1 MLRPYTHGYITHT
14 VYGPSTYIRNTYM
27 THKTILD
34 LIAGADEHPALVA
47 PGRSDL
53 SYAQL
58 RANVVELAAT
68 LSGYGL
74 GRGDR
79 IAIAMGNGPEMV
91 ISFLVAAT
99 AATAAPLNPKYRG
112 DEFAFY
118 YEDTQAKAL
127 IVPTDGMEEARAAM
141 LPGMLLIE
149 ATSRDDGTLALGMQ
163 NVELRM
169 QNEGAAFAKP
179 DDVAMILHT
188 SGTTSRP
195 KRVPIRHR
203 NLAAS
208 AQNIGRTYQLGPA
221 DRALCVMP
229 LFHIHGI
236 VASMLSTLASGGT
249 LICPPGF
256 DGLKFFG
263 WLAEFRPTWY
273 SAVPTM
279 HQILLTRAE
288 RNAAIIAANPLRFI
302 RSSSA
307 PLPPV
312 VLERLEASFGAPVL
326 ESYGM
331 TEASHQMTSNPLPPA
346 PHKAGSVGIGIGV
359 EAAIMGD
366 DGALLAQG
374 QIGEIVVRGPNVVD
388 GYENNPEA
396 NAAAFAH
403 GWFRTGDQGY
413 LDTDGYLCLTGR
425 LKELINRGGEKISP
439 LEIDDVLLR
448 HPAVAE
454 ALTFAVPHK
463 TLGEEVQA
471 AVVLKGEASE
481 RELREHCAITLAEFK
496 VPRQIHILEALP
508 RGATGKLQRISMAK
522 TLGLES

>member
-1 MLRPYTHGYITHT
+1 MAREP
-14 VYGPSTYIRNTYM
+14 VQ
-27 THKTILD
+27 KTLLD
-34 LIAGADEHPALVA
+34 LLVAGADDDLALVA
-47 PGRSDL
+47 PGMPPL
-53 SYAQL
+53 SYAAL
-58 RANVVELAAT
+58 RANVAALAGQ
-68 LSGYGL
+68 LQSLGV

-79 IAIAMGNGPEMV
+79 VAIAMGNGPEMAV
-91 ISFLVAAT
+91 CFLAAAT
-99 AATAAPLNPKYRG
+99 AATAAPLNPKYRQ

-118 YEDTQAKAL
+118 YEDTRAKAL
-127 IVPTDGMEEARAAM
+127 IVVPGAQEEARAAL
-141 LPGMLLIE
+141 LPGMFVVE
-149 ATSRDDGTLALGMQ
+149 AASDHHGAVTLEPGQGAPRAHARDAD
-163 NVELRM
+163 
-169 QNEGAAFAKP
+169 FARP

-203 NLAAS
+203 NLATS
-208 AQNIGRTYQLGPA
+208 AANIGATYQLEAG

-236 VASMLSTLASGGT
+236 VASLLSTLASGGT
-249 LICPPGF
+249 VICPPGF
-256 DGLKFFG
+256 DGMKFWG
-263 WLAEFRPTWY
+263 WVEEFRPTWY

-279 HQILLTRAE
+279 HQLLLARAE
-288 RNAAIIAANPLRFI
+288 RNAATIGANPFRFI

-312 VLERLEASFGAPVL
+312 VMERLEATFGAPVL

-346 PHKAGSVGIGIGV
+346 PRKAGSVGVGV
-359 EAAIMGD
+359 GVDVAIMD
-366 DGALLAQG
+366 EAGALLPRG
-374 QIGEIVVRGPNVVD
+374 VRGEVVVRGGSVVD
-388 GYENNPEA
+388 GYENNPDA
-396 NAAAFAH
+396 NAAAFVG
-403 GWFRTGDQGY
+403 GWFRTGDQGM
-413 LDTDGYLCLTGR
+413 LDEDGYLCLTGR

-454 ALTFAVPHK
+454 ALAFAVPHK
-463 TLGEEVQA
+463 TLGEEVHA

-481 RELREHCAITLAEFK
+481 RELRDHCARVLSEFK

-508 RGATGKLQRISMAK
+508 RGATGKLQRITMAQ
-522 TLGLES
+522 TLGLQDTL

>member
-1 MLRPYTHGYITHT
+1 MR
-14 VYGPSTYIRNTYM
+14 
-27 THKTILD
+27 
-34 LIAGADEHPALVA
+34 
-47 PGRSDL
+47 
-53 SYAQL
+53 
-58 RANVVELAAT
+58 
-68 LSGYGL
+68 
-74 GRGDR
+74 
-79 IAIAMGNGPEMV
+79 
-91 ISFLVAAT
+91 
-99 AATAAPLNPKYRG
+99 
-112 DEFAFY
+112 
-118 YEDTQAKAL
+118 
-127 IVPTDGMEEARAAM
+127 
-141 LPGMLLIE
+141 LIE
-149 ATSRDDGTLALGMQ
+149 AHMGQDGQLTFSLPRDKGALTGSDARTT
-163 NVELRM
+163 VT
-169 QNEGAAFAKP
+169 A
-179 DDVAMILHT
+179 DDIAMILHT

-203 NLAAS
+203 NLIAS
-208 AQNIGRTYQLGPA
+208 AGNIGRTYQLGSQ
-221 DRALCVMP
+221 DSTLCVMP

-236 VASMLSTLASGGT
+236 VASLLSTLASGGT
-249 LICPPGF
+249 VICPPGF

-263 WLAEFRPTWY
+263 WLDEFKPTWY

-279 HQILLTRAE
+279 HQLILARAE
-288 RNAAIIAANPLRFI
+288 RNAEIIKANPLRFI

-312 VLERLEASFGAPVL
+312 VLERLEETFGAPVL

-359 EAAIMGD
+359 EAGIMDENGT
-366 DGALLAQG
+366 LLAPG
-374 QIGEIVVRGPNVVD
+374 EIGEVVVRGPNIVD

-396 NAAAFAH
+396 NASAFVD

-413 LDTDGYLCLTGR
+413 LDADGYLCLTGR
-425 LKELINRGGEKISP
+425 IKELINRGGEKISP

-454 ALTFAVPHK
+454 ALAFAVPHK
-463 TLGEEVQA
+463 TLGEEVHA

-481 RELREHCAITLAEFK
+481 RELRQHCAETLAEFK

-522 TLGLES
+522 TLGIG

>member
-1 MLRPYTHGYITHT
+1 MSREP
-14 VYGPSTYIRNTYM
+14 VMSTL
-27 THKTILD
+27 LD
-34 LIAGADEHPALVA
+34 LLDSGDASHPALVA
-47 PGRSDL
+47 PGRPDL
-53 SYAQL
+53 SYAAL
-58 RANVVELAAT
+58 RANVADLAGQLQGA
-68 LSGYGL
+68 GL

-79 IAIAMGNGPEMV
+79 VAIAMGNGPEVV
-91 ISFLVAAT
+91 IAFLAAAT
-99 AATAAPLNPKYRG
+99 AATAAPLNPKYRA

-118 YEDTQAKAL
+118 YEDTRAKAL
-127 IVPTDGMEEARAAM
+127 IILPGTLDAARAAM
-141 LPGMLLIE
+141 LPGMQLIE
-149 ATSRDDGTLALGMQ
+149 AAVTAEGSLAFDIAHWPFDM
-163 NVELRM
+163 RR
-169 QNEGAAFAKP
+169 AAQP

-195 KRVPIRHR
+195 KRVPIRQR
-203 NLAAS
+203 NLATS
-208 AQNIGRTYQLGPA
+208 ITNIIETYQLGPE

-236 VASMLSTLASGGT
+236 VASMLGTLASGGT

-256 DGLKFFG
+256 DAMRFWG
-263 WLAEFRPTWY
+263 WVEQYRPTWF

-279 HQILLTRAE
+279 HQMLLARAE
-288 RNAAIIAANPLRFI
+288 RNAEVIAANPFRFI

-312 VLERLEASFGAPVL
+312 VMERMEATFGAPVL

-346 PHKAGSVGIGIGV
+346 PHKAGTVGVGIGVDVG
-359 EAAIMGD
+359 IMD
-366 DGALLAQG
+366 DAGSLLPQGAR
-374 QIGEIVVRGPNVVD
+374 GEVVVRGGSVVD
-388 GYENNPEA
+388 GYENNPQA
-396 NAAAFAH
+396 NAAAFTD

-413 LDTDGYLCLTGR
+413 LDEDGYLALTGR

-454 ALTFAVPHK
+454 ALSFAVPHK
-463 TLGEEVQA
+463 TLGEDIHA
-471 AVVLKGEASE
+471 AVVLRAEASE
-481 RELREHCAITLAEFK
+481 KELREHCARSLADFK

-508 RGATGKLQRISMAK
+508 RGATGKLQRITMAK
-522 TLGLES
+522 TLGIEA

>member
-1 MLRPYTHGYITHT
+1 M
-14 VYGPSTYIRNTYM
+14 STL
-27 THKTILD
+27 LD
-34 LIAGADEHPALVA
+34 LLDRGDATHPALVA
-47 PGRSDL
+47 PDRPDL
-53 SYAQL
+53 SYAAL
-58 RANVVELAAT
+58 RANVAVLASQLQSA
-68 LSGYGL
+68 GIGP
-74 GRGDR
+74 GDR
-79 IAIAMGNGPEMV
+79 VAIAMGNGPEMV
-91 ISFLVAAT
+91 IAFLAAAT
-99 AATAAPLNPKYRG
+99 AATAAPLNPKYRA
-112 DEFAFY
+112 DEFAFS
-118 YEDTQAKAL
+118 YEDTRAKAL
-127 IVPTDGMEEARAAM
+127 MVIPGTQDEARAAM
-141 LPGMLLIE
+141 LPGMQLIE
-149 ATSRDDGTLALGMQ
+149 AQAQPDGTLAFSIAEKNAIL
-163 NVELRM
+163 
-169 QNEGAAFAKP
+169 APFATP

-195 KRVPIRHR
+195 KRVPIRQR
-203 NLAAS
+203 NLATS
-208 AQNIGRTYQLGPA
+208 ATNIIETYQLGPE

-256 DGLKFFG
+256 DALRFWG
-263 WLAEFRPTWY
+263 WVEQYKPTWY

-279 HQILLTRAE
+279 HQMLLARAE
-288 RNAAIIAANPLRFI
+288 RNAEVIRNNPFRFI

-312 VLERLEASFGAPVL
+312 VMERLEATFAAPVL

-346 PHKAGSVGIGIGV
+346 PRKAGTVGVGVGVDVGI
-359 EAAIMGD
+359 MD
-366 DGALLAQG
+366 DAGSLLAQG
-374 QIGEIVVRGPNVVD
+374 EKGEVVVRGGNVVD

-396 NAAAFAH
+396 NASAFTN

-413 LDTDGYLCLTGR
+413 LDEDGYLALTGR

-454 ALTFAVPHK
+454 ALAFAVPHK
-463 TLGEEVQA
+463 TLGEDIHA
-471 AVVLKGEASE
+471 AVVLRAEASE
-481 RELREHCAITLAEFK
+481 KELREHCARSLADFK
-496 VPRQIHILEALP
+496 VPRQIHILDALP

-522 TLGLES
+522 TLGITL

>member
-1 MLRPYTHGYITHT
+1 MPFDPTA
-14 VYGPSTYIRNTYM
+14 S
-27 THKTILD
+27 TILD
-34 LIAGADEHPALVA
+34 LIAGADDHTALVA
-47 PGRSDL
+47 PGRPDL

-58 RANVVELAAT
+58 RANVAELAAT
-68 LSGYGL
+68 LGGYGL

-91 ISFLVAAT
+91 ISFLAAAS
-99 AATAAPLNPKYRG
+99 AATAAPLNPKYRT

-118 YEDTQAKAL
+118 YEDTQARAL
-127 IVPTDGMEEARAAM
+127 IVPPEGMEEARAAM
-141 LPGMLLIE
+141 LSGMLLIE
-149 ATSRDDGTLALGMQ
+149 ARAREDGTLALSAEAQ
-163 NVELRM
+163 HPTPNTQHLT
-169 QNEGAAFAKP
+169 P

-208 AQNIGRTYQLGPA
+208 AQNIGSTYQLGPA

-236 VASMLSTLASGGT
+236 VASLLSTLASGGT

-263 WLAEFRPTWY
+263 WLAELKPTWY

-279 HQILLTRAE
+279 HQMLLTRAE

-312 VLERLEASFGAPVL
+312 VLERLEATFGAPVL

-346 PHKAGSVGIGIGV
+346 PHKASSVGVGFGV

-366 DGALLAQG
+366 DGALLPQG

-396 NAAAFAH
+396 NAAAFVN
-403 GWFRTGDQGY
+403 GWFRTGDQGL
-413 LDTDGYLCLTGR
+413 LDADGYLSLTGR

-454 ALTFAVPHK
+454 ALAFAVPHK
-463 TLGEEVQA
+463 TLGEEVHA
-471 AVVLKGEASE
+471 AVVLKGECSE
-481 RELREHCAITLAEFK
+481 RELREHCATTLAEFK

-522 TLGLES
+522 TLGLGG

>member
-1 MLRPYTHGYITHT
+1 MAREPLR
-14 VYGPSTYIRNTYM
+14 STL
-27 THKTILD
+27 LD
-34 LIAGADEHPALVA
+34 LLGRGDDSHPALVA
-47 PGRSDL
+47 PDRPDL
-53 SYAQL
+53 SYAML
-58 RANVVELAAT
+58 RHNVVQLASQLHAA
-68 LSGYGL
+68 GI

-79 IAIAMGNGPEMV
+79 VAIAMGNGPEMV
-91 ISFLVAAT
+91 IAFMAVT
-99 AATAAPLNPKYRG
+99 AIATAAPLNPKYRA
-112 DEFAFY
+112 DEFAFS
-118 YEDTQAKAL
+118 YEDTRATALLVLPGTQA
-127 IVPTDGMEEARAAM
+127 EARAAL
-141 LPGMLLIE
+141 LPGMQVIE
-149 ATSRDDGTLALGMQ
+149 AHAQPNGTLA
-163 NVELRM
+163 
-169 QNEGAAFAKP
+169 FAIDAQPSALSPQPSFADP

-195 KRVPIRHR
+195 KRVPIRQR
-203 NLAAS
+203 NLATS
-208 AQNIGRTYQLGPA
+208 AANIIETYQLGPA

-256 DGLKFFG
+256 DALRFWG
-263 WLAEFRPTWY
+263 WVEQYRPTWY

-279 HQILLTRAE
+279 HQMLLARAE
-288 RNAAIIAANPLRFI
+288 RNQDVIRNNPFRFI

-312 VLERLEASFGAPVL
+312 VMERLEATFAVPVL

-346 PHKAGSVGIGIGV
+346 PRKAGSVGVGVGVDVGI
-359 EAAIMGD
+359 MD
-366 DGALLAQG
+366 DAGTMLAQG
-374 QIGEIVVRGPNVVD
+374 ERGEVVVRGGNVVD

-396 NAAAFAH
+396 NASAFSA

-413 LDTDGYLCLTGR
+413 VDAEGYLTLTGR

-439 LEIDDVLLR
+439 LEIDDLLLR

-454 ALTFAVPHK
+454 ALAFAVPHK
-463 TLGEEVQA
+463 TLGEDVHA
-471 AVVLKGEASE
+471 AVVLKSAASE
-481 RELREHCAITLAEFK
+481 QELREHCARFLADFK
-496 VPRQIHILEALP
+496 VPRQIHILDALP

-522 TLGLES
+522 TLGLTL